1 MRITIRDLEGKMKL
15 VSRLTGLKLS
25 LEGSYG
31 KTEIVVLPKDY
42 NLDSEKGEIVSY
54 HLRSLTGLGTKK
66 ECYYQL
72 VAIERTF
79 YSIGDYN
86 YERNR

>member
-1 MRITIRDLEGKMKL
+1 MRISKSMLIGKMGL
-15 VSRLTGLKLS
+15 IARLTGLKLS

-42 NLDSEKGEIVSY
+42 NLDPSKGEIVSY
-54 HLRSLTGLGTKK
+54 HMRSLTGLGTKS

-79 YSIGDYN
+79 YSIGDYEN
-86 YERNR
+86 ESR